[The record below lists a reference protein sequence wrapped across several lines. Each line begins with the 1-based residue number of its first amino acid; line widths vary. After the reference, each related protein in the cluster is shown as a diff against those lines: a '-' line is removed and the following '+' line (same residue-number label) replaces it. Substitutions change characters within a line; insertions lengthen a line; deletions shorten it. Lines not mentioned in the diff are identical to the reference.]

1 MAGLCAGGEL
11 AQTRPA
17 LPEERAGA
25 RLVAGERSAA
35 ASSAKFRSASWRAR
49 LRMQRDFGTARECPA
64 GGPRSAWPR
73 ARPSQALGE
82 LRRDGL
88 APGFRRRG
96 CAIVHA
102 EPLAPVAAHVLDQR
116 RNRHA
121 LRRQRV
127 LHARRHLG
135 VGVALDNALLLE
147 GAEAQR
153 EGPRADAG
161 QRALELAEAAT
172 ALGKVAN
179 HKDRP
184 LATDD
189 VRSGTDWACGIGH
202 MGPVYRKTSGTEV
215 MRPAAPRGAPPE
227 PSSLRFTRRAGSAG
241 PRRRCRSS

>member
-1 MAGLCAGGEL
+1 MH
-11 AQTRPA
+11 
-17 LPEERAGA
+17 
-25 RLVAGERSAA
+25 
-35 ASSAKFRSASWRAR
+35 
-49 LRMQRDFGTARECPA
+49 RDFGAARKCPA
-64 GGPRSAWPR
+64 GGRRTAW
-73 ARPSQALGE
+73 PSQALGE
-82 LRRDGL
+82 LRRDWL
-88 APGFRRRG
+88 APGFGRRG
-96 CAIVHA
+96 SAIVHA

-127 LHARRHLG
+127 LHTRRHLG

-184 LATDD
+184 LAADD

-215 MRPAAPRGAPPE
+215 MRPAAPRGAPPA
-227 PSSLRFTRRAGSAG
+227 PSSLRFHPPSWLSRPPPPLPELMTWIRPSLGCTSTQ
-241 PRRRCRSS
+241 P